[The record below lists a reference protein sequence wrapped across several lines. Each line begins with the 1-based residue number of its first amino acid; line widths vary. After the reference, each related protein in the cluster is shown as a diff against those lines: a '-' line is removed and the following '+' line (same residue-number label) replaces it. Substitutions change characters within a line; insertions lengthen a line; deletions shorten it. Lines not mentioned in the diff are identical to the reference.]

1 MLVLSR
7 QIGERIIIAGD
18 ICVTV
23 LQIDRERV
31 RLGVTAP
38 PTVRVD
44 RQEIDERRKLTAERG
59 VPSGL
64 TRSQRRRSR

>member
-1 MLVLSR
+1 MLILSR
-7 QIGERIIIAGD
+7 QIGERIIIAGE

-23 LQIDRERV
+23 LEIKRDRV

-44 RQEIDERRKLTAERG
+44 RQEIHMRRIATTELHEGRG
-59 VPSGL
+59 TV
-64 TRSQRRRSR
+64 

>member
-1 MLVLSR
+1 MLILSR
-7 QIGERIIIAGD
+7 QIGERIIIAGE

-23 LQIDRERV
+23 LEIKRDRV

-44 RQEIDERRKLTAERG
+44 RQEIHLRRTATTHCE
-59 VPSGL
+59 PASKSE
-64 TRSQRRRSR
+64 T